1 VEFPLRLPAL
11 EGQERMSTNGGAKV
25 RDNPERQRFE
35 LDTGAGLAVAEY
47 HQDGY
52 TLVIFYTE
60 VPPAL
65 RGQGIG
71 ERLVMGVL
79 DDVSR
84 RKLKIE
90 PRCSFVR
97 RVVCSH
103 PEYLDL
109 LAWV

>member
-1 VEFPLRLPAL
+1 MGA
-11 EGQERMSTNGGAKV
+11 NGGGKV

-47 HQDGY
+47 HQDGD

-71 ERLVMGVL
+71 ERLVMGVF
-79 DDVSR
+79 DEADR
-84 RKLKIE
+84 RKLKVV

-97 RVVCSH
+97 QFIGRH

-109 LAWV
+109 LTWV